1 MMPNMTL
8 IENALARLQG
18 HAPELAPQAN
28 NALSAIRASWKRAE
42 LPEKRLA
49 NTARHNIASYIMGFV
64 AAAFDTGNISADF
77 VSQMSLLLRH
87 ATSIKAR
94 PTDRHVSAPR
104 YSPERPWQ
112 GKEGGP
118 WSRVAGEGRVLTLVH
133 QPNMPG
139 GNWTIS
145 IEGVP
150 CLFGTDPLDVEDRT
164 VRLLSLVDAAAKTV
178 APPIRRPISWA

>member
-8 IENALARLQG
+8 IENALARLQV
-18 HAPELAPQAN
+18 HAPELAPQAA

-49 NTARHNIASYIMGFV
+49 NTARHNIAAYIMGFV
-64 AAAFDTGNISADF
+64 AAAFDIGNTSADF
-77 VSQMSLLLRH
+77 VYNLATLLKH
-87 ATSIKAR
+87 ATSIKAT
-94 PTDRHVSAPR
+94 PTDRHVSVPQ
-104 YSPERPWQ
+104 YSPANPWH

-118 WSRVAGEGRVLTLVH
+118 WKRKAGEGRVITLVH

-139 GNWTIS
+139 GHWTIS

-150 CLFGTDPLDVEDRT
+150 CLFGIDPLEVEDRT
-164 VRLLSLVDAAAKTV
+164 VRLLALVDAASKTA
-178 APPIRRPISWA
+178 APPIRRAISWT

>member
-8 IENALARLQG
+8 IETALARLQG
-18 HAPELAPQAN
+18 HAPELAPQAA

-49 NTARHNIASYIMGFV
+49 GTARHNIAAYIMGFV
-64 AAAFDTGNISADF
+64 AAAYDTGNISADF
-77 VSQMSLLLRH
+77 VSQLATLLKH

-94 PTDRHVSAPR
+94 PTDRHVSAPQ
-104 YSPERPWQ
+104 YVPDRPWQ

-118 WSRVAGEGRVLTLVH
+118 WDRRAGEGRVLTLVH

-139 GNWTIS
+139 GHWTIS
-145 IEGVP
+145 IDGVP
-150 CLFGTDPLDVEDRT
+150 CLFGTDPLEVEERT
-164 VRLLSLVDAAAKTV
+164 VRLLALVDAGSMTSG
-178 APPIRRPISWA
+178 PPIRRAISWA